1 MDIPSKETFA
11 AVFAALL
18 LVSAGC
24 TTNPNE
30 GAAPVAGGGV
40 APAGNTTPDYFDYKM
55 LENLT
60 TSKFE
65 SIESTARNIHY
76 KLRNLNHSERLN
88 VTQAVAQRSCS
99 LPAFNSSIADQA
111 STVREESFR
120 AKHLYEVASAYSRHF
135 NADINPEEIRS
146 RVDKVGVVGQFA
158 PVVGS
163 YNNYREKAC
172 AFDADDPDTVQD
184 FYIASAGL
192 GMEFALIQQ
201 QVYYKTSF
209 KAVQKASHTAPFKM
223 VQSQFGDDALSLMM
237 SEAHWF
243 ARGHLSGAKT
253 FTVQKFQQMNLSA
266 PSVDMESIQSTLDKK
281 ISRTKVFLDRGFE
294 EVVST
299 ASDSEITQCLQEHVS
314 EGNESSQP
322 EEDDSDGLLGKVGD
336 VGDSIVGVGESG
348 LEIAEKL
355 ISGDLSVAELRESLD
370 DTTQT
375 EVEGC
380 LSDSS
385 E

>member
-1 MDIPSKETFA
+1 
-11 AVFAALL
+11 
-18 LVSAGC
+18 
-24 TTNPNE
+24 
-30 GAAPVAGGGV
+30 
-40 APAGNTTPDYFDYKM
+40 M

-60 TSKFE
+60 ISKFE
-65 SIESTARNIHY
+65 TIESTAKNIHY
-76 KLRNLNHSERLN
+76 KLRDLNHSERLN

-111 STVREESFR
+111 SDTRRDSFQ
-120 AKHLYEVASAYSRHF
+120 AKHLYEVASAYSTHF

-172 AFDADDPDTVQD
+172 AFDAGDPDTVRD

-201 QVYYKTSF
+201 QVYYKASF
-209 KAVQKASHTAPFKM
+209 KAVQKASHTDPFKM

-266 PSVDMESIQSTLDKK
+266 PSVNMESIQSTLDRK
-281 ISRTKVFLDRGFE
+281 INQTKVFLDRGFE

-322 EEDDSDGLLGKVGD
+322 EEEDSDGLLGK

-355 ISGDLSVAELRESLD
+355 ISGELSVAELRDSLD

-385 E
+385 G